1 MPDLCVLSGG
11 SGGPGSGDVSD
22 VLSGTM
28 IRHDIWC
35 ASWNVVADVLSD
47 VLSGV
52 LIRRGGYDVLNLVGS
67 WDDGSDVSSGTMDMV
82 C

>member
-1 MPDLCVLSGG
+1 
-11 SGGPGSGDVSD
+11 
-22 VLSGTM
+22 M